1 MGLENQSLD
10 EYAAIL
16 REELSTFNHRMFR
29 MSYGHS
35 YTEVREPLA
44 FRKEKTALLNTGTN
58 TDSIKR

>member
-16 REELSTFNHRMFR
+16 REELTTFNHRMFR

-44 FRKEKTALLNTGTN
+44 FRKEKR
-58 TDSIKR
+58 KRRLS